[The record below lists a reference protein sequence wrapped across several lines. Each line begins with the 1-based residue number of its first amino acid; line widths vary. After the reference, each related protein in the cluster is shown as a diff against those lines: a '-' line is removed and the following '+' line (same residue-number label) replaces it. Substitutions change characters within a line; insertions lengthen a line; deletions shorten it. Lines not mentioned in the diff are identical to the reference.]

1 MKIDDLEQLPET
13 TTIDASSIGIVQVN
27 SPLPNS
33 GGNKIFRPSG
43 DVAFLVCIIDK
54 HGLIGKEVLLFFF
67 FFKRISPRL
76 RCGMLYSKQYKQ
88 IQISLFCY
96 VPRAYKMEVIIG

>member
-67 FFKRISPRL
+67 FL
-76 RCGMLYSKQYKQ
+76 RES
-88 IQISLFCY
+88 
-96 VPRAYKMEVIIG
+96 VPG

>member
-33 GGNKIFRPSG
+33 GGNKIFRPTG

-67 FFKRISPRL
+67 FL
-76 RCGMLYSKQYKQ
+76 RES
-88 IQISLFCY
+88 
-96 VPRAYKMEVIIG
+96 VPG